1 MIVKNNCKWLLQA
14 CPVEGGGEGGDGGTK
29 VDQPLSKI
37 YTKVVNKKCNTTQ
50 KGIHS
55 RPMFHNFYIPLPLQ
69 KLAKTLLTLPLDF
82 KFFNPFAS
90 MGQKVF
96 KYFIIEMLASA
107 NFHLNL

>member
-14 CPVEGGGEGGDGGTK
+14 CPVEGGGEGGDGGR
-29 VDQPLSKI
+29 
-37 YTKVVNKKCNTTQ
+37 KVVNKKCNTTQ

>member
-37 YTKVVNKKCNTTQ
+37 STKVVNKKCNTTQ

-55 RPMFHNFYIPLPLQ
+55 RPMFHNFYIPSPYKNWQ
-69 KLAKTLLTLPLDF
+69 KP
-82 KFFNPFAS
+82 
-90 MGQKVF
+90 
-96 KYFIIEMLASA
+96 Y
-107 NFHLNL
+107 